1 VVALYNS
8 SELPLLREARM
19 QKHWLK
25 IVAGL
30 FVLLL
35 LVVVAIPFLVNA
47 ETFRP
52 TIQTRLST
60 ALGRPITLGH
70 LSFSLLKGSLVAE
83 DIAIADDPAFS
94 TTPFLQAKSLQ
105 IGVEV
110 VPLVMHRQVRITT
123 LTIDTPSINLLH
135 GANGRWNFSTL
146 GNASTSQSSQGVTAL
161 PDLTVGELKIKD
173 GSASV
178 ATVPAERKPFVYSSI
193 DLAVQ
198 QFSFL
203 NSFPFQLSA
212 ILPASGSLSL
222 NGHAGPLNPA
232 NAAATPVQAT
242 LALKQFDP
250 VASGILEQGT
260 GISMVLD
267 IDAETTSD
275 GTTVTSKGKVQA
287 SHLHLAR
294 TGSPAPQPVN
304 IDFAIAD
311 DLVKETGQITQLAIH
326 SGQVAAHVA
335 GSYRMTPKAI
345 LLDLHLNAPNLPIDQ
360 VEQLL
365 PVFGVELPTGSQ
377 LKGGTLSANLSV
389 SGPAAATTIN
399 GPIEI
404 DNTTLAGF
412 DIGSRIQG
420 LNLFKSGGGTQ
431 IQMMRTTVTSSP
443 QITAFKDITG
453 NLPQIGTATGSGTVA
468 PSGALDF
475 KMSATLSS
483 NNVVGAVANQAM
495 NTVGNYIGGFLH
507 PNQKPAASNASRP
520 IPLTITG
527 TASSPTIRA
536 NVVAMF
542 K

>member
-1 VVALYNS
+1 
-8 SELPLLREARM
+8 M

-25 IVAGL
+25 IVAGI

-35 LVVVAIPFLVNA
+35 LAVIAIPFLINA

-60 ALGRPITLGH
+60 ALGRPVTLGH

-83 DIAIADDPAFS
+83 DISIADDPAFS

-110 VPLVMHRQVRITT
+110 MPLLQHRQLRITT

-135 GANGRWNFSTL
+135 GANGRWNFSTI
-146 GNASTSQSSQGVTAL
+146 GSASTTQSSQGVTPL
-161 PDLTVGELKIKD
+161 PDLTVGELKIVD

-178 ATVPAERKPFVYSSI
+178 SSIPAEQKPFVYSGI
-193 DLAVQ
+193 NLAVQ
-198 QFSFL
+198 QFSFRTA
-203 NSFPFQLSA
+203 FPFQLA
-212 ILPASGSLSL
+212 ATLPASGSLSL
-222 NGHAGPLNPA
+222 NGHAGPLNQS
-232 NAAATPVQAT
+232 NAAATPFQAS

-250 VASGILEQGT
+250 VASGVVDNGA

-267 IDAETTSD
+267 VEADTVSD
-275 GTTVTSKGKVQA
+275 GATVTSKGKVQA

-304 IDFAIAD
+304 IDFEIAN
-311 DLVKETGQITQLAIH
+311 DLVKESGQIAQIAIH
-326 SGQVAAHVA
+326 SGQVAAHVT

-345 LLDLHLNAPNLPIDQ
+345 LLDLRLNAPNLPIDQ

-365 PVFGVELPTGSQ
+365 PAFGVQLPSGSQ
-377 LKGGTLSANLSV
+377 LKGGTLSANLV
-389 SGPAAATTIN
+389 VTGPPAATTIT

-404 DNTTLAGF
+404 DNTMLAGF
-412 DIGSRIQG
+412 DIGSKIQG

-431 IQMMRTTVTSSP
+431 IQLIRTTVTSSP

-453 NLPQIGTATGSGTVA
+453 NLPQIGTATGAGTVA

-475 KMSATLSS
+475 KMTATLSS

-495 NTVGNYIGGFLH
+495 NTVSNYIGGFLH
-507 PNQKPAASNASRP
+507 PDKKPAASNAARP

-527 TASSPTIRA
+527 TASNPTIRA
-536 NVVAMF
+536 NVVSMF